1 MSKAKAGLALMRA
14 LKEEPSV
21 SVELAGRALGIR
33 RSSAYAAIRSGEL
46 PHIKIGR
53 RIAVP
58 TAWLRAQLQMSEQAA

>member
-1 MSKAKAGLALMRA
+1 MSKEGLALMRA

-21 SVELAGRALGIR
+21 SVELAGKALGIQ
-33 RSSAYAAIRSGEL
+33 RSSAYAAIKSGEL

-58 TAWLRAQLQMSEQAA
+58 TAWLRSKLQIAEQPA